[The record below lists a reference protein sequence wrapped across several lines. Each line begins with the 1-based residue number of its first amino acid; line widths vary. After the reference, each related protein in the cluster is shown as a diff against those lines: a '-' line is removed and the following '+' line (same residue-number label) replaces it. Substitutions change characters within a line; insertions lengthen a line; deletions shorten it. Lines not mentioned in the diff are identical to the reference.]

1 MKCENANH
9 VCDKAQYKEASFL
22 EKIKLNIHLIYCRA
36 CRKYSARNN
45 KLSDAIKISDLKSIS
60 KEDKK
65 DIKERLHQEM
75 SN

>member
-9 VCDKAQYKEASFL
+9 VCDKSQYKEASFL
-22 EKIKLNIHLIYCRA
+22 ERVKLTIHLIYCRA

-45 KLSDAIKISDLKSIS
+45 KLSDAIKISELKPIS

-65 DIKERLHQEM
+65 DLKERLHKEM

>member
-9 VCDKAQYKEASFL
+9 VCDKNQYKEASFL
-22 EKIKLNIHLIYCRA
+22 ERVKLTIHLIYCMA
-36 CRKYSARNN
+36 CRKYSVRNN
-45 KLSDAIKISDLKSIS
+45 KPSDAIKMSNLKSIS

-65 DIKERLHQEM
+65 VLKERLHQEM

>member
-9 VCDKAQYKEASFL
+9 VCDKNQYKEASFL
-22 EKIKLNIHLIYCRA
+22 ERVKLTIHLIYCMA
-36 CRKYSARNN
+36 CRKYSVRNN

-60 KEDKK
+60 KEDKNE
-65 DIKERLHQEM
+65 IKERLHQEM

>member
-9 VCDKAQYKEASFL
+9 VCDRNQYKEASFL
-22 EKIKLNIHLIYCRA
+22 ERVKLTVHLIYCRA
-36 CRKYSARNN
+36 CRKYSVRNN

-60 KEDKK
+60 KEDKNE
-65 DIKERLHQEM
+65 IKERLHQEV

>member
-9 VCDKAQYKEASFL
+9 VCDKNQYKEASFL
-22 EKIKLNIHLIYCRA
+22 ERVKLTIHLIYCMA
-36 CRKYSARNN
+36 CRKYSVRNN
-45 KLSDAIKISDLKSIS
+45 KLSDAIKMSDLKSIS

-65 DIKERLHQEM
+65 VLKERLHQEM